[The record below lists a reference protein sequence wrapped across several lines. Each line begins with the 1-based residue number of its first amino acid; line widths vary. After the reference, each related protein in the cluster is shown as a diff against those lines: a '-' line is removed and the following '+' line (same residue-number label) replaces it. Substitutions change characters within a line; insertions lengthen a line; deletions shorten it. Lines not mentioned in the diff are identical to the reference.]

1 MIMYDN
7 EFEKKEM
14 ELQLRKCISLNVDTW
29 KLLNCPPRCFSLSPQ
44 FFLVIIIGMTRDAST
59 TSGLL
64 HQTNTV
70 TDTSRK

>member
-1 MIMYDN
+1 MYDN
-7 EFEKKEM
+7 ECETKEM
-14 ELQLRKCISLNVDTW
+14 ELQLRKCISLNEETW
-29 KLLNCPPRCFSLSPQ
+29 TLLNYPLGCFSLSPQ

-59 TSGLL
+59 TSRLL